1 MNYEIRSSVETRYIA
16 SLHPHTSQSPYV
28 LHDGLRQHQ
37 SPVPNPYIMIFQA
50 KFRLKVEKIEQKCRF
65 ELSWNQAQQLK
76 PITLSYPQIVI
87 NAYQEWREAYL
98 SFYQTELRGRIGKS
112 GSLRTDDPRQKLKQ
126 TEVTL
131 LSYFHSWLQSQ
142 ELSEIRTAIANTGR
156 NLAEQISR
164 DSKYKSYCID
174 LCLTCSPLE
183 LERLPW
189 EAWEIGKELGMTGK
203 IHISRTPVQIQ
214 GETLEETQKQ
224 IYRKPRILVI
234 LGDNT
239 GLNFQEEKKAVRKL
253 TSLAEIHFCGW
264 QKGQDL
270 SHLKTRVIEKISDEQ
285 GWDILLFFGHSNENQ
300 LVGGEI
306 AIAPGITLSI
316 NELTNQLKI
325 AKNKGL
331 KFALFNSC
339 SGLNIASSLIDLGL
353 SQVAVMREPIHNKVA
368 QDFLIRFLQAL
379 SEYKDVHDALLE
391 ACMDLKQNFDLTYP
405 SAYLI
410 PSLFC
415 HPASVLF
422 RLQPRGIRQT
432 LKHILPTKEEA
443 IALAI
448 FIPLSVFPPIQDIL
462 LNNRLG
468 VQAFYR
474 DITTQL
480 PLEITPSVTLVQIDT
495 KSFSKAGITDPKPI
509 DYRYLAS
516 IINKLSE
523 ADVKIIGID
532 YLLDTNQNTKN
543 SIITNSI
550 RNAIEKKET
559 WFIFASITTEDRE
572 EKPRIDIA
580 NPNWSLYGDIVGLP
594 QYVRL
599 SDIQD
604 CDRSCPFTYLL
615 SIAYTLNRQPAQI
628 DLPQPKLKN
637 RDVFQDRLFSWIE
650 RQKIENNEIAFLH
663 QLKNLF
669 PTWLQPIN
677 DFSIP
682 PNRVYNRIAAWDLLN
697 RSAKN
702 LKQLS
707 LNRQIVI
714 IAPGGYTEA
723 GIDAAGEDNFPVPL
737 GVKYWRERLAIEAAN
752 TNKITGS
759 EAHAYT
765 ISHLL
770 TRRLVILVPDF
781 WLVIIAI
788 FLGKVTIIILK
799 QYYRQ
804 KNKKW
809 WLFGFASTTV
819 FYPAIALQMYISVGV
834 LIPWL
839 LPSTII
845 TIYLWLFL
853 RRKPHV

>member
-1 MNYEIRSSVETRYIA
+1 
-16 SLHPHTSQSPYV
+16 
-28 LHDGLRQHQ
+28 
-37 SPVPNPYIMIFQA
+37 MIFRYS
-50 KFRLKVEKIEQKCRF
+50 FRLKIEKIEQKCRF

-98 SFYQTELRGRIGKS
+98 SFYQTELRGRIAKS

-131 LSYFHSWLQSQ
+131 LSHFHSWLQSQ
-142 ELSEIRTAIANTGR
+142 ELSEIRTAIANTAK

-203 IHISRTPVQIQ
+203 IRISRTPVQIQ
-214 GETLEETQKQ
+214 GETQKQ

-234 LGDNT
+234 LGDDT
-239 GLNFQEEKKAVRKL
+239 GLNFQEEKKAVKKL
-253 TSLAEIHFCGW
+253 NSLAEIHFCGW

-270 SHLKTRVIEKISDEQ
+270 SLLKTQVIERISDKR
-285 GWDILLFFGHSNENQ
+285 GWDVLLFFGHSNENQ
-300 LVGGEI
+300 LMGGEI
-306 AIAPGITLSI
+306 AIAPGISLSI

-325 AKNKGL
+325 AKDKGL

-353 SQVAVMREPIHNKVA
+353 SQVAVMREPIHNQVA

-391 ACMDLKQNFDLTYP
+391 ACIDLKQNFDLTYP
-405 SAYLI
+405 STYLI

-422 RLQPRGIRQT
+422 RLQPRGIIHR
-432 LKHILPTKEEA
+432 LKQILPTKGEA

-448 FIPLSVFPPIQDIL
+448 FIPLSIFPPIQDIL
-462 LNNRLG
+462 LNNRTG

-474 DITTQL
+474 DLTNQL
-480 PLEITPSVTLVQIDT
+480 PPEITPSVTLVQLDT
-495 KSFSKAGITDPKPI
+495 KSFSEAGITNPKPI
-509 DYRYLAS
+509 DYRYLTS

-532 YLLDTNQNTKN
+532 YLLDTNQNNKN
-543 SIITNSI
+543 LILTNSI
-550 RNAIEKKET
+550 RKAVEKKET
-559 WFIFASITTEDRE
+559 WFIFASITNEYRE

-599 SDIQD
+599 SDLED
-604 CDRSCPFTYLL
+604 CDRNCPFSYVL
-615 SIAYTLNRQPAQI
+615 SIAYTLNRKPTQL
-628 DLPQPKLKN
+628 DLPHPKLKN
-637 RDVFQDRLFSWIE
+637 RDIFQDRLFSWINQ
-650 RQKIENNEIAFLH
+650 QKIKNNEIAFLH

-682 PNRVYNRIAAWDLLN
+682 PDRVYNRITAWDLLN
-697 RSAKN
+697 RNAEE
-702 LKQLS
+702 LKQLG
-707 LNRQIVI
+707 LNQQIII
-714 IAPGGYTEA
+714 IAPGGYPEA
-723 GIDAAGEDNFPVPL
+723 GIDEAGEDNFPVPL
-737 GVKYWRERLAIEAAN
+737 GVQYWRERLAIEAAN
-752 TNKITGS
+752 TNKFTGS

-765 ISHLL
+765 IYHLL

-781 WLVIIAI
+781 WLVIIAT
-788 FLGKVTIIILK
+788 FVGKVTIIIIK
-799 QYYRQ
+799 QSYRR

-809 WLFGFASTTV
+809 WLFGLVSTTV
-819 FYPAIALQMYISVGV
+819 LYSAIALQMYISVGV

-845 TIYLWLFL
+845 GIYLWLFF
-853 RRKPHV
+853 RRKTYV